1 MKFLLIGLALLL
13 SLAGTQAGAATSL
26 EGGYV
31 AARDAYIKRFAHA
44 ASGEGVLKA
53 HERALADLQ
62 DKLRH
67 VIGPVSL
74 EGFSGE
80 GAISLD
86 SLDED
91 DEGFGKL
98 DGLVFGAETDKQQV
112 LVTTA
117 SLFDA
122 WLRAHEN
129 FWKENPLPRDMR
141 AALERDDFYTQ
152 AINNGAAVLTYA
164 EIPVAKPAWATLAF
178 AVLDGRTQDAVPSVP
193 DEIIITV
200 RRADRVFIIT
210 AKTALAAGPIAA
222 CDALQKRLAAEAQAA
237 GEADQRAD
245 GKDAAMHEKA
255 EQLAHKADRALPDCF
270 ADEARNATFF
280 PALVKHVQQLVDMLP
295 AK

>member
-1 MKFLLIGLALLL
+1 
-13 SLAGTQAGAATSL
+13 
-26 EGGYV
+26 
-31 AARDAYIKRFAHA
+31 
-44 ASGEGVLKA
+44 
-53 HERALADLQ
+53 
-62 DKLRH
+62 
-67 VIGPVSL
+67 
-74 EGFSGE
+74 
-80 GAISLD
+80 
-86 SLDED
+86 
-91 DEGFGKL
+91 
-98 DGLVFGAETDKQQV
+98 
-112 LVTTA
+112 
-117 SLFDA
+117 
-122 WLRAHEN
+122 
-129 FWKENPLPRDMR
+129 
-141 AALERDDFYTQ
+141 
-152 AINNGAAVLTYA
+152 VLTYA